1 MASNVTIDEQLKIIK
16 QKLLIMG
23 QLMNSL
29 VAIFK
34 TINKENDLNKD
45 KVIQL
50 ITTILII
57 QLSTRLPNETQLN
70 KTYISQQEQL
80 SLKLDQLTLKLDQL
94 TLKLDQ
100 LSLKLDQNN
109 QSE

>member
-23 QLMNSL
+23 QLMKSL
-29 VAIFK
+29 VEIFK

-57 QLSTRLPNETQLN
+57 QLSIRLPNETQLI
-70 KTYISQQEQL
+70 KTYISQQDQLTRKQEQL
-80 SLKLDQLTLKLDQL
+80 TLKLDQLTLKLDQL

-100 LSLKLDQNN
+100 NN
-109 QSE
+109 Q